1 MNDPKLL
8 EGVAKVLAKLKQI
21 PVGPG
26 RWKVLLLCSLFFFL
40 SKCYLLGF
48 LAVFV
53 SFLFLR
59 NTYFWLH
66 RVFIAVLE
74 LLPVVE
80 NRGCSLWRRGHFSLR
95 QLLSLRAQA
104 LGAHGLRRCSS
115 RVPEHRLR
123 RPVARGI
130 LPDQGSNPC
139 LLPWQ
144 VDSLPLNQQGSPTQ
158 GTFVHTLLISVGA
171 SSNGFLK
178 GLIIWLQKCQN
189 CHPAL
194 SVKRMIALPAFQF

>member
-1 MNDPKLL
+1 MKGPFTLL
-8 EGVAKVLAKLKQI
+8 T
-21 PVGPG
+21 
-26 RWKVLLLCSLFFFL
+26 FFFFKQML
-40 SKCYLLGF
+40 FTGF
-48 LAVFV
+48 LSCVCFF
-53 SFLFLR
+53 SFFE

-178 GLIIWLQKCQN
+178 GLII
-189 CHPAL
+189 
-194 SVKRMIALPAFQF
+194 

>member
-21 PVGPG
+21 PAGPG

-139 LLPWQ
+139 LLRQ
-144 VDSLPLNQQGSPTQ
+144 QADSLPLSHEGSPEAVLNKHNHSLGFGQ
-158 GTFVHTLLISVGA
+158 GATRTWVIPNSVTFRRQ
-171 SSNGFLK
+171 
-178 GLIIWLQKCQN
+178 WLWTELC
-189 CHPAL
+189 
-194 SVKRMIALPAFQF
+194 